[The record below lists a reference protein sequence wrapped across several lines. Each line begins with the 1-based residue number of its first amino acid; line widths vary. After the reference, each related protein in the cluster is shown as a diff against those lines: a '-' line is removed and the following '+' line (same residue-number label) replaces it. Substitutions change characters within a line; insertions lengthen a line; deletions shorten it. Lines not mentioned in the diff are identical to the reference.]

1 MRVELPDGRIIE
13 DVPDGT
19 TKEQLAQKLKA
30 NGMEVPSE
38 WLAPPKRQTPMEM
51 IKERANQFTERVFK
65 GPAEGAASLLSG
77 AIAVPAAGAASIAG
91 AVMPGPPG
99 QAEKWRDATQEAL
112 TYQPRTETGKRV
124 ADVISYPGQKLS
136 ELAETAGK
144 KTMEATGSPTL
155 ATGVDVALNA
165 IPTVLGGALKAPAA
179 RGLARAEAEAA
190 KKTSQNAPKNEAWNA
205 AREEGYVVPPSKVG
219 GGGVSNRLE
228 GFAGKAA
235 ISQEAAKRNQEVT
248 NTIARR
254 EASLT
259 DDQPQMLFREANTLA
274 RREVDLTD
282 AQPLTT
288 ENLANARERLA
299 APYRKAG
306 ELSPN
311 IKMDWERVRKARLE
325 AARLFKQYNSS
336 EVKDLQVLAKA
347 KRKRDAAAKF
357 EDRIEVE
364 AAKLGEPT
372 LVDELRTAR
381 MRLAKNFDVER
392 ALNTSTGEVDARV
405 LGRMY
410 EKDKGKRMTGGL
422 ATVGKFANQFPLES
436 RRGSTVPSPGIGRL
450 EATEAIALGAAGLH
464 GGVGLLPAVIPFLS
478 HPIRLALLKK
488 SGNMSRDY
496 QPGMGVRLSEMATRN
511 PYAFGI
517 TQDLGLRRPDDQ

>member
-38 WLAPPKRQTPMEM
+38 WLTPPKRQTPMEM

-65 GPAEGAASLLSG
+65 GPAEGAAALLSG
-77 AIAVPAAGAASIAG
+77 AVAVPAAGAASIAG
-91 AVMPGPPG
+91 AVMPGSPG
-99 QAEKWRDATQEAL
+99 QAERWRDATQEAL

-190 KKTSQNAPKNEAWNA
+190 KKTSQNAPKNAAWDA

-254 EASLT
+254 EAYLT
-259 DDQPQMLFREANTLA
+259 DD
-274 RREVDLTD
+274 
-282 AQPLTT
+282 QPLTT
-288 ENLANARERLA
+288 ENLANAREDLA
-299 APYRKAG
+299 APYKRAG

-311 IKMDWERVRKARLE
+311 IKMDWDRVKKARQE
-325 AARLFKQYNSS
+325 ATLLFKQYNRSLDP
-336 EVKDLQVLAKA
+336 EVLAKA

-357 EDRIEVE
+357 EDRIDVE
-364 AAKLGEPT
+364 AAKLGDPT
-372 LVDELRTAR
+372 LVDDLRTAR

-450 EATEAIALGAAGLH
+450 EATEAVALGAAGLH
-464 GGVGLLPAVIPFLS
+464 GGVGLLPAGIPLLS
-478 HPIRLALLKK
+478 HPIRSALLKK